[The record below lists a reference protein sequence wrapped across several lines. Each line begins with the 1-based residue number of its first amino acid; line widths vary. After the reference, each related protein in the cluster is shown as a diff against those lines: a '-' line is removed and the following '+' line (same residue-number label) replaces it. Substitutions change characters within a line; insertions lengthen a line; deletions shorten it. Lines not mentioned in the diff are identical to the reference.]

1 MGGPRART
9 CLGITA
15 LLAATACTDLGEDP
29 GSGPSPTPGVPSIAQ
44 LVPKRTV
51 VGDTVRV
58 LGSGFGSSPAGSA
71 VLFPSEAQDV
81 EAAIVSWSAN
91 EIVVLVPGSVPAPDS
106 TIIGPVRVRVDSTE
120 SNGVQFSVADSLVSY
135 EGDIKPIF
143 EAHGCLI
150 CHQAPSFEGLVHVYP
165 WAALV
170 GRRPAVVLP
179 RNGPASRLVT
189 VVLPTTDVTV
199 RMPDQGSGYD
209 DLSPSEILAFSD
221 WIDQGARDN

>member
-9 CLGITA
+9 WLGITA
-15 LLAATACTDLGEDP
+15 LLGATACTDLGEDP
-29 GSGPSPTPGVPSIAQ
+29 GSGPSPEPSGPSIAE

-58 LGSGFGSSPAGSA
+58 LGSGFGSDPAGSA

-81 EAAIVSWSAN
+81 EATIVSWSAN
-91 EIVVLVPGSVPAPDS
+91 EIVVLVPGPAPAPDS
-106 TIIGPVRVRVDSTE
+106 TIIGPVHVRVDSTE
-120 SNGVQFSVADSLVSY
+120 SNGVQFSVADSLISY
-135 EGDIKPIF
+135 EGDLKPIF

-150 CHQAPSFEGLVHVYP
+150 CHQAPSFEGLLHVYP
-165 WAALV
+165 WTNLV

-179 RNGPASRLVT
+179 RNGPQSSLVT
-189 VVLPTTDVTV
+189 VMLPTTDITV

-209 DLSPSEILAFSD
+209 YLNPSEILAISD